1 MKPCSKH
8 RCVYTWI
15 FWIAIFLCIGFVIY
29 VMFVCQNCV
38 KRRLSRAEAMQ
49 MKESF
54 DDGNQKL
61 VLLNHDSLG
70 EFHQTRSSFRKTK
83 LPAELVVLGDRRSL
97 CVGYASQKPTDRVQ
111 MDEVLQVTQE
121 TSDIP
126 NKIWIFW
133 SSPEGSMNHIVE
145 KCIESWKHHHPTYEI
160 ILLDKNNCGKY
171 IDIDINTLRH
181 AKENNTR
188 FSDFLRCL
196 ILSKHGGFWVDA
208 SIICHH
214 PVSWVHA
221 IQRNYRVEFVG
232 YYTGSDTS
240 TSFPRYP
247 SVENWFFACVPNS
260 VFMRDW
266 CQEFLRFNEFASAN
280 DYLTDLR
287 KQGINLDNMPYLEY
301 LTMHASA
308 QYILQ
313 KNPDSYR
320 IYLFSANAGPLLY
333 LEQVKWD
340 YERAVDLLTN
350 TDTCESFYQYTM
362 IKLPNGPRDAMLH
375 RKPLDIQRAFSHK

>member
-15 FWIAIFLCIGFVIY
+15 FWIAICVCISFVIY
-29 VMFVCQNCV
+29 VMFVCKDCV

-70 EFHQTRSSFRKTK
+70 EFHQ
-83 LPAELVVLGDRRSL
+83 G
-97 CVGYASQKPTDRVQ
+97 
-111 MDEVLQVTQE
+111 TQE

-160 ILLDKNNCGKY
+160 IVLDKNNCGKY

-240 TSFPRYP
+240 SSFPRYP

-287 KQGINLDNMPYLEY
+287 KQGINLNNMPYLEY

-375 RKPLDIQRAFSHK
+375 RKPSDIQRAFSHK